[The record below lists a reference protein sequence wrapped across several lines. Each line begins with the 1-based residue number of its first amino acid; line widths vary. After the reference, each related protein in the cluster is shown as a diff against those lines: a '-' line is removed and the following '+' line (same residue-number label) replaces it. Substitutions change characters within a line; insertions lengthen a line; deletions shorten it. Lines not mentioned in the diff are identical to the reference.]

1 MTASAAAGRGMTS
14 GPAMCSAR
22 ESVEVKAARYLREG
36 RLTVLHRDGDHVTAE
51 CVGDTGTYQV
61 GHDPDRPGVWHCS
74 CPSAGR
80 CSHVTALM
88 LVVVPTRTA

>member
-1 MTASAAAGRGMTS
+1 VT
-14 GPAMCSAR
+14 AR
-22 ESVEVKAARYLREG
+22 ESVVAKAARYLLEG
-36 RLTVLHRDGDHVTAE
+36 RLTVLRRDGDLVEAVCH
-51 CVGDTGTYQV
+51 GTHGVYEL

-88 LVVVPTRTA
+88 LVVVPRRAA